1 MAGPMGRGP
10 GRGRDFS
17 EKQKPKDRC
26 IGLQTY
32 DENQRTE

>member
-17 EKQKPKDRC
+17 EKQKPKDR
-26 IGLQTY
+26 Y
-32 DENQRTE
+32 RRFHFSNR